1 MTSCHRKSC
10 RLGPQNTNDPANYQR
25 KRGGQQRPEDDRSQ
39 RLKLHMG
46 EPLFPVQPAAEIPNQ
61 IADREPNIDKQ
72 ILNQNVC
79 KWRLGA
85 PFDGKLLK
93 RFHSRAPCGHAF
105 SKLMSF
111 IGILLWATTAIP
123 QN

>member
-1 MTSCHRKSC
+1 MILPITSTSAEVSSAQKMTDRRGSSSIW
-10 RLGPQNTNDPANYQR
+10 ANF
-25 KRGGQQRPEDDRSQ
+25 
-39 RLKLHMG
+39 
-46 EPLFPVQPAAEIPNQ
+46 FPVQPAAEIPNQ

-123 QN
+123 QNQKFFSFEE